1 MYLSFSEEGL
11 FMPASRSRTDRWKDS
26 LWRIYERGGGLEF
39 TIDNSTSSE
48 DTHKDL
54 IWRVHVLSLT
64 ETEIVV
70 EQPGAMGLPFQINE
84 KTPLIGILAVGQ
96 NKWMFH
102 TEVLEHTRIRTRNG
116 EQPAL
121 RLKMPTKVERC
132 LRRDFNRIST
142 AKVNL
147 PRVEC
152 WKLIDPR
159 SAIPFE
165 IANQVQIHD
174 LLESEQTASSVD
186 DPATL
191 PEVGPKFEA
200 SLSNVGGGGVG
211 LIVEKENRA
220 SIDSGQI
227 FWIRMDL
234 RPVVPAPLV
243 LTARL
248 AHTHIDSQQNTYAGM
263 AFEFGHNGRHK
274 GFVVGQI
281 AEYIVSM
288 QESQNNA
295 A

>member
-1 MYLSFSEEGL
+1 
-11 FMPASRSRTDRWKDS
+11 MPASRSRTDRWKDS

-39 TIDNSTSSE
+39 TIENPGGPQSP
-48 DTHKDL
+48 HKDL
-54 IWRVHVLSLT
+54 IWRVHILNLT
-64 ETEIVV
+64 ETEIIV
-70 EQPGAMGLPFQINE
+70 EQPGAMGLPFQIHE
-84 KTPLIGILAVGQ
+84 DASLIGILAVGQ

-102 TEVLEHTRIRTRNG
+102 TTVLEHTRVRTRNG
-116 EQPAL
+116 EIPAL

-147 PRVEC
+147 PSVEC
-152 WKLIDPR
+152 WKLLDPR
-159 SAIPFE
+159 SAVPFE
-165 IANQVQIHD
+165 VANQIQISD
-174 LLESEQTASSVD
+174 LLEAKQTADSSD
-186 DPATL
+186 DPTTL

-211 LIVEKENRA
+211 LVVDKENRA

-234 RPVVPAPLV
+234 RPTVPAPLV
-243 LTARL
+243 MTARL
-248 AHTHIDSQQNTYAGM
+248 AHTHIDSQQNTYAGL
-263 AFEFGHNGRHK
+263 AFDFGLNTRHK

-281 AEYIVSM
+281 AQYILSM
-288 QESQNNA
+288 QSPESRA